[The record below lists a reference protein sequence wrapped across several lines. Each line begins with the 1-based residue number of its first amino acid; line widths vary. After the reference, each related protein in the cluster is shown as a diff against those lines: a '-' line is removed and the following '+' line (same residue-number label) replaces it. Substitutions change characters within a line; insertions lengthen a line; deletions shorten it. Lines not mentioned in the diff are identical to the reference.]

1 MRAIIEV
8 RRLCHFNVPRVF
20 CRLRISTTVAFK
32 FIDNLALTQKMPLA
46 VADVAL
52 DMSEIIEEVR
62 PFHAP

>member
-1 MRAIIEV
+1 
-8 RRLCHFNVPRVF
+8 
-20 CRLRISTTVAFK
+20 
-32 FIDNLALTQKMPLA
+32 MPLA

>member
-1 MRAIIEV
+1 MPF
-8 RRLCHFNVPRVF
+8 HVPRVF
-20 CRLRISTTVAFK
+20 CRLRISTTVALK